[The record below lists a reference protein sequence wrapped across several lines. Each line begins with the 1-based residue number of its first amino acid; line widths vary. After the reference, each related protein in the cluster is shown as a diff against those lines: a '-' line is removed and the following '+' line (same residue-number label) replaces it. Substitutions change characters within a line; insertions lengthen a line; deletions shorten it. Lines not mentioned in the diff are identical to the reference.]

1 MNIPLLSCNKCKL
14 SEKDSFLIPKDS
26 QINNEER
33 YIIEK
38 SLISSKNDNST
49 NNLEIIDYPYPSN
62 LNTDESFK
70 KNVNNKD
77 DKNNITINNDSFM
90 KIHGLIEQNLNNDL
104 DKNKATLTS
113 SSGIIKN
120 EDSITQNKIILNNLY
135 SNYNN
140 KILTKISLNK
150 NIDNK
155 ENKKLDKNKINNII
169 AKNNDKNLKNIKN
182 KTKKKLNT
190 MSMKLEFI
198 KPITDRFSTKDKNI
212 KESKIIKTKRY
223 KDESTSKIKINTKKT
238 KLSRNKT
245 NIKNNSININK
256 NINFKINLDMLS
268 NNNSDDNNKNA
279 KTKRIGNKK
288 NNKLKLINKQK
299 IKNILNNN
307 LNSVFKKIE
316 KKENV
321 KVKEK
326 YISNNI
332 TNIYKTLNFTNK
344 KNLINYTNVSN
355 SNSNR
360 IYLSNVN
367 YTRLL
372 LNRVNLVNYN
382 YKNAF
387 SKSNE
392 KRIKKNKQKIEKMK
406 KTNIIYSRKNY
417 FNPFETNEINI
428 KNSLD
433 FESDRRKTKVNSNKL
448 LYSFAK

>member
-1 MNIPLLSCNKCKL
+1 MNIPLLSCNKCKI

-155 ENKKLDKNKINNII
+155 ENKKIDKNKINNII
-169 AKNNDKNLKNIKN
+169 AKNNDKNLKDIIN

-238 KLSRNKT
+238 KL
-245 NIKNNSININK
+245 
-256 NINFKINLDMLS
+256 
-268 NNNSDDNNKNA
+268 
-279 KTKRIGNKK
+279 
-288 NNKLKLINKQK
+288 
-299 IKNILNNN
+299 
-307 LNSVFKKIE
+307 
-316 KKENV
+316 
-321 KVKEK
+321 
-326 YISNNI
+326 
-332 TNIYKTLNFTNK
+332 
-344 KNLINYTNVSN
+344 
-355 SNSNR
+355 
-360 IYLSNVN
+360 
-367 YTRLL
+367 
-372 LNRVNLVNYN
+372 
-382 YKNAF
+382 
-387 SKSNE
+387 
-392 KRIKKNKQKIEKMK
+392 
-406 KTNIIYSRKNY
+406 
-417 FNPFETNEINI
+417 
-428 KNSLD
+428 
-433 FESDRRKTKVNSNKL
+433 
-448 LYSFAK
+448 